1 LTFSALI
8 VLHFELGLEL
18 SNYPGLIAVGSL
30 SWLLFKHLFKN
41 MVHQAKGAGD
51 RMENILSI
59 EHLSK
64 SFILHNVNKHI
75 KAAQDI
81 SLDLKDGEFI
91 GITGKSG
98 SGKST
103 VLKCIYRTYAPQKG
117 DIWYQSKRFGLI
129 NLATASEREMIYLRK
144 HEIGYVSQFLNV
156 MPRTTARELV
166 KQSILEMGGE
176 SEFADQETEKMLK
189 HFELDKELW
198 DSYPAT
204 FSGGEKLR
212 LNIAR
217 AMVKRPR
224 LLLLD
229 EPTASLDHAS
239 KLKVKVLIKQLINEG
254 TTMLGIF
261 HDLEFMKD
269 LCHREYHIQDG
280 KVLVSAE
287 NS

>member
-1 LTFSALI
+1 
-8 VLHFELGLEL
+8 
-18 SNYPGLIAVGSL
+18 
-30 SWLLFKHLFKN
+30 
-41 MVHQAKGAGD
+41 
-51 RMENILSI
+51 MENILTI
-59 EHLSK
+59 KGLAK
-64 SFILHNVNKHI
+64 SFTLHNLNKQI
-75 KAAQDI
+75 KAINHIDFFV
-81 SLDLKDGEFI
+81 KEGEFI

-103 VLKCIYRTYAPQKG
+103 ILRCIYRTYLPEEG
-117 DIWYQSKRFGLI
+117 SIWYHSKKFGAI
-129 NLATASEREMIYLRK
+129 NLASAAEREMVYLRK

-166 KQSILEMGGE
+166 KQSIIEMGQNE
-176 SEFADQETEKMLK
+176 ELAELETIKILD
-189 HFELDKELW
+189 HFELDRELW

-204 FSGGEKLR
+204 YSGGEKLR

-229 EPTASLDHAS
+229 EPTASLDDAS
-239 KLKVKVLIKQLINEG
+239 KQKVKILIEQLIKEG

-269 LCHREYHIQDG
+269 ICDREYSIKDG
-280 KVLVSAE
+280 KFLISTKF
-287 NS
+287 

>member
-1 LTFSALI
+1 
-8 VLHFELGLEL
+8 
-18 SNYPGLIAVGSL
+18 
-30 SWLLFKHLFKN
+30 
-41 MVHQAKGAGD
+41 
-51 RMENILSI
+51 MENLLSI

-64 SFILHNVNKHI
+64 SFTLHNLDKHI
-75 KAAQDI
+75 PAVENV
-81 SLDLKDGEFI
+81 SLHLQEGEFV

-103 VLKCIYRTYAPQKG
+103 VLRCIYRTYLPHSG
-117 DIWYQSKRFGLI
+117 NIWYNSERFGRI
-129 NLATASEREMIYLRK
+129 DLAAASERTIIELRK

-166 KQSILEMGGE
+166 RNAIVEMGHVAE
-176 SEFADQETEKMLK
+176 YAEAETIKMLE
-189 HFELDKELW
+189 HFELERSLW

-229 EPTASLDHAS
+229 EPTASLDHGS
-239 KLKVKVLIKQLINEG
+239 KLKVKVLIEQLMKEG
-254 TTMLGIF
+254 ATMLGIF
-261 HDLEFMKD
+261 HDLEFMHD
-269 LCHREYHIQDG
+269 LCDREYRIQNG
-280 KVLVSAE
+280 SILAIEKKEKLTTT
-287 NS
+287 